1 MTLGKVSDKD
11 MRHCLFLKSTRHIP
25 PPPSRA
31 PYMEN
36 YQHELCYKREG
47 VDSQVVGGGIS
58 RRRMENWFLLRV
70 HLGTA
75 DRVISNPTLQKPLK
89 PPPPPITTSTTAT
102 SLSIPLA
109 LRPHL
114 QRRSSAH
121 MDPTSSSFFSR
132 I

>member
-1 MTLGKVSDKD
+1 MTLVKVSDKD
-11 MRHCLFLKSTRHIP
+11 MQHCHFLKLTRDIGG
-25 PPPSRA
+25 PPSGA

-36 YQHELCYKREG
+36 NVHELCNKREG
-47 VDSQVVGGGIS
+47 VDLQVVGGGIS
-58 RRRMENWFLLRV
+58 RRRMENWFLPRV

-89 PPPPPITTSTTAT
+89 PPPPPITTSTTA
-102 SLSIPLA
+102 SRLAIPLA
-109 LRPHL
+109 VHPHN